1 MSHCK
6 RIVTFLFA
14 VLFLA
19 AANGQTKDKKELL
32 QQKRVR
38 LQDEIQLASKI
49 LKDTRKDQQL
59 TLSQV
64 QTFGQK
70 IRIRE
75 QLIQTIRREVQLFDR
90 QIKEEELEITALE
103 KRIEALK
110 EEYAKLIYSAYKSNS
125 RTSKTMFILAS
136 DDFAQAVRRLQ
147 YLRKYAEFRK
157 QQVDEIRNKQA
168 LLEEKIAGLAVQ
180 KADKQKLLS
189 SYEGERK
196 QLLTEKVD
204 LDKAITN
211 LRSQEKELEKSIQK
225 KKAEA
230 DKLNAEIERIIA
242 AEMRRAQEAAI
253 RKELETE
260 ANRVGL
266 VKGKDYQTN
275 TSNKALQNLIDAKRK
290 AAAAAGTPAPTKPAT
305 PSQSFGMTPEAQQMA
320 NNFVANKAKLPWPVE
335 RGVLVKEFGLQ
346 RHQVATQVQVFNS
359 GIDIATEKGARARAV
374 FEGEVVSTP
383 LIPNS
388 PLKAV
393 IIKHGN
399 YFTVYSN
406 LISLEVKVGDTV
418 KVKQVLGEIYADD
431 EQAESVLHFQLWKD
445 MEKQDPKP
453 WLFK

>member
-1 MSHCK
+1 
-6 RIVTFLFA
+6 
-14 VLFLA
+14 
-19 AANGQTKDKKELL
+19 
-32 QQKRVR
+32 
-38 LQDEIQLASKI
+38 
-49 LKDTRKDQQL
+49 
-59 TLSQV
+59 
-64 QTFGQK
+64 
-70 IRIRE
+70 
-75 QLIQTIRREVQLFDR
+75 
-90 QIKEEELEITALE
+90 
-103 KRIEALK
+103 
-110 EEYAKLIYSAYKSNS
+110 
-125 RTSKTMFILAS
+125 
-136 DDFAQAVRRLQ
+136 
-147 YLRKYAEFRK
+147 
-157 QQVDEIRNKQA
+157 
-168 LLEEKIAGLAVQ
+168 
-180 KADKQKLLS
+180 
-189 SYEGERK
+189 
-196 QLLTEKVD
+196 
-204 LDKAITN
+204 
-211 LRSQEKELEKSIQK
+211 
-225 KKAEA
+225 
-230 DKLNAEIERIIA
+230 
-242 AEMRRAQEAAI
+242 MRRAQEAAI

-260 ANRVGL
+260 ATRVGL
-266 VKGKDYQTN
+266 VKGKDYQAN

-290 AAAAAGTPAPTKPAT
+290 AAADAGTPAPTKPTT

-418 KVKQVLGEIYADD
+418 KVKQILGEIYADD